1 MILAT
6 RFNFIIF
13 DHQSNLILNIITEF
27 TTDYRNILDGNAN
40 DLASDELSG
49 GARISF
55 VFHEIY
61 GTAIRGMDPFDQ
73 IKDTDIRTIL
83 YNSSG
88 SHPALFVGT
97 AAFEVLVK
105 QQIKR
110 LEDPSLKCCAMVYDE
125 LVRILNKILL
135 KPVRFYFLSKNP
147 LDFQTIPCFARQNLS
162 SCDQLLQKMYDS
174 YKQTCFGSYKV
185 IGIFG
190 F

>member
-1 MILAT
+1 MHHIKNTLPEIKAKIQGT
-6 RFNFIIF
+6 LQKYSSELQSLGDPLVDDFGN
-13 DHQSNLILNIITEF
+13 QSNLILNIITEF
-27 TTDYRNILDGNAN
+27 TTEYRNTIDGNSN
-40 DLASDELSG
+40 ELASDELSG

-61 GTAIRGMDPFDQ
+61 GSAIRSMDPFDQ

-97 AAFEVLVK
+97 AAFEVLIK

-110 LEDPSLKCCAMVYDE
+110 LEDPSLKCCSMVYDE

-135 KPVRFYFLSKNP
+135 RPVSILKFICTFLSLTK
-147 LDFQTIPCFARQNLS
+147 R
-162 SCDQLLQKMYDS
+162 
-174 YKQTCFGSYKV
+174 
-185 IGIFG
+185 
-190 F
+190 